1 VSGDASI
8 LAGAALTDFSVPN
21 EYQSSANFRCFVLD
35 TGANVGKVA
44 APSAGG
50 DIHGVVR
57 HPGQAFLAFPG
68 RPLRIEAS
76 ASFSAG
82 ASLVVGTDGRVATG
96 SGITVAIALEAS
108 SGAGSIVWC
117 RIPTGR

>member
-1 VSGDASI
+1 MSGDAAI
-8 LAGAALTDFSVPN
+8 LSGAGLPDFTVPN
-21 EYQSSANFRCFVLD
+21 EYQSSANFRAFVLD
-35 TGANVGKVA
+35 TGANVGKVV

-57 HPGQAFLAFPG
+57 HPGHGFWAYPA
-68 RPLRIEAS
+68 RALRIEAS

-108 SGAGSIVWC
+108 GAAGSVVWC